1 LAQATFEDALD
12 IYRDVF
18 PTDMGQD
25 ACMAQ
30 MTETHCSIGSIQNK
44 CKNVSGVIESLRKA
58 LDFQQGIMGHN
69 NPWVIAP
76 PEDPVILKIEQM
88 ILSSKGKVKGQGCR
102 NRPSKGSRCMNT
114 THTASKNGKDNKWA
128 RFCTQACTTTKE
140 ETRG

>member
-1 LAQATFEDALD
+1 MVAQIHCLLLFQAGELFLAQATFEDALD

-69 NPWVIAP
+69 NPWVIASP
-76 PEDPVILKIEQM
+76 KDPAILEIEQM
-88 ILSSKGKVKGQGCR
+88 ISELKRQSQRPRLS
-102 NRPSKGSRCMNT
+102 
-114 THTASKNGKDNKWA
+114 
-128 RFCTQACTTTKE
+128 
-140 ETRG
+140 